1 MSNTNVA
8 KDNFFEDVTSSH
20 NANEDDLEK
29 PVGRGRGRGRQRQDL
44 RLLHGQMGPDY
55 LKQQHNEKNHLDD
68 DEDRFE
74 DEEVDVDDLPP
85 DVRKNTLQQREQ
97 QKKREDSKRQQNREV
112 ISSANEKH
120 LQPEN
125 RFPVASTK
133 ESSHTK
139 HQSISHEMDDALVDS
154 LVDRLVNDDESST
167 STMPLVSEQQS
178 HNSPNTSPTS
188 VPSALK
194 NSNRIRQQSQETVL
208 PGGGL
213 VPSDQTRN
221 NQNIQKQETVWYY
234 LDPQGNRQGPF
245 SNSDMLD
252 WFKAGYFPTELMLR
266 RSIDKRFIQLIEM
279 TKLYERV
286 PFAPG
291 PWPNIPPPLEDIEEL
306 EKQKQDAEKR
316 QREQHNAIFQ
326 QLQQQAILQQQL
338 QLQQQRLFA
347 IQQQHQG
354 PDKAAI
360 EQHLAGQAAATA
372 QAIQQQQQLMQKMM
386 QNMSLF
392 QQQQHSQNPIL
403 AQQLLKEQLQSS
415 VSPSLRAPGNQNE
428 LQGSEIGAML
438 GSKQQTLQQQSEIQ
452 PFSRQQLPSSSQPEQ
467 HTQSTL
473 GGFGLGLSSP
483 LLKTH
488 HVGEGSPDGNQP
500 RSPQP
505 QQPALGGLLG
515 GQQGAMPN
523 LNDGGYDP
531 IKSLLN
537 QLQQS
542 DQPSAASQVSSI
554 PSQSVGLSVN
564 EDHRTIPGD
573 KTETSKLSGTTAT
586 DSPHMGRSIWD
597 MPAAAVAAPPTS
609 NPALTREQQE
619 HQLLHQQQQLL
630 LQQQQQNEEENI
642 SRGGW
647 DQVRSGL
654 ADEKPLQNHHE
665 YKNKKHESQQPWP
678 SQEQDIS
685 RLVSQNSQLTGSEYT
700 NHPPLSSTAT
710 VQATLQDYENDS
722 SHETR
727 NISTIDSFRT
737 ETTND
742 NIDSNL
748 NKNDFITSNSNNVV
762 YKPKDNKKDKRDK
775 GKKEGRKNEKVIS
788 NTTNP
793 QEYISSENYI
803 PGMEGAI
810 KPEVPITATKSVE
823 EEQQQR
829 AQADALYRLQ
839 IEQQQMLERERA
851 LTEEKA
857 AKQRQESLQSAVKL
871 APWAKKSG
879 GHSTNINEQG
889 IHHSGMTSNTY
900 HTPEE
905 NSLSLAEI
913 QRMEEERERERKI
926 QKEIEDQ
933 QLREHRMQHE
943 QEETRRNQG
952 KGMNWANTA
961 AVGNNN
967 GPSNGGKSLAEIL
980 AEEESEERKRQ
991 ERERQQKKERQKEM
1005 GLAQASVWGSASSN
1019 LSWASK
1025 AASIGVATPAVN
1037 ITNSAATPQPKS
1049 KQNHQG
1055 SSSSLVTSSPA
1066 PWSSAVNTNNGS
1078 GGFWEDATPPP
1089 GLDSN
1094 TISQSNKNKK
1104 KANGKEVQKNNT
1116 KTAKEDAKVAQIFRE
1131 NSAKNTPRQNEF
1143 EAWCSLALA
1152 NLNAQVDIPTFMAFL
1167 KDIESPYEVINIVV
1181 LIGCSSPSIT
1191 P

>member
-1 MSNTNVA
+1 MSITDVH

-29 PVGRGRGRGRQRQDL
+29 PVSRGRGRGRQRQDL
-44 RLLHGQMGPDY
+44 RLLHGQMGSDY
-55 LKQQHNEKNHLDD
+55 LKKQHNETNHLDD

-85 DVRKNTLQQREQ
+85 DVRKDTLQQREQ
-97 QKKREDSKRQQNREV
+97 QKMREDSKGQPNRVV
-112 ISSANEKH
+112 ISSENEKH
-120 LQPEN
+120 LQKEN
-125 RFPVASTK
+125 RFPVTSAK
-133 ESSHTK
+133 ESSQTK

-154 LVDRLVNDDESST
+154 LVDRLVNDDDSST
-167 STMPLVSEQQS
+167 TAMPIVSEQQS
-178 HNSPNTSPTS
+178 HTSPNTSPTS

-194 NSNRIRQQSQETVL
+194 NTNRIRQQSQETVL

-213 VPSDQTRN
+213 LPSDQTRN
-221 NQNIQKQETVWYY
+221 NQNIQKQDTVWYY

-252 WFKAGYFPTELMLR
+252 WFNAGYFPTELMLR

-279 TKLYERV
+279 TKLYDRV

-306 EKQKQDAEKR
+306 EKQKQEAEKR

-347 IQQQHQG
+347 IQQTHQG

-392 QQQQHSQNPIL
+392 QQQQHSQHPIL
-403 AQQLLKEQLQSS
+403 AQQILKEQLQSS
-415 VSPSLRAPGNQNE
+415 VSPSLRSPGNQNE

-452 PFSRQQLPSSSQPEQ
+452 PFSRQQLPSSSQSEQ
-467 HTQSTL
+467 QLHTQSTL

-483 LLKTH
+483 LLKAH

-505 QQPALGGLLG
+505 QQPTLGGLLG
-515 GQQGAMPN
+515 GQQGSMPN
-523 LNDGGYDP
+523 QNDGGYDP

-542 DQPSAASQVSSI
+542 DKPSAASQVSSI
-554 PSQSVGLSVN
+554 PSQSAGLSSN
-564 EDHRTIPGD
+564 EDHRTISGD
-573 KTETSKLSGTTAT
+573 KTEPSKLSGTTTT

-597 MPAAAVAAPPTS
+597 MPAAAVAAPPTP

-630 LQQQQQNEEENI
+630 LQQHQQNEDENI

-654 ADEKPLQNHHE
+654 AEEKPLQNHHE
-665 YKNKKHESQQPWP
+665 YKNKKRESQQPWP
-678 SQEQDIS
+678 SKEQEIS
-685 RLVSQNSQLTGSEYT
+685 LLVSQNSQLTGPEYS
-700 NHPPLSSTAT
+700 NHPPLSSTAI
-710 VQATLQDYENDS
+710 VQATPQDYKNDS
-722 SHETR
+722 PHETR
-727 NISTIDSFRT
+727 NLSAIDSFRT

-742 NIDSNL
+742 NIDSNM
-748 NKNDFITSNSNNVV
+748 NKNDFITSNINNAV
-762 YKPKDNKKDKRDK
+762 YKPKDTKKEKREK
-775 GKKEGRKNEKVIS
+775 GKKDARKNEKVIS
-788 NTTNP
+788 NTTNQ

-810 KPEVPITATKSVE
+810 KPEVPITATKSME

-851 LTEEKA
+851 LAEEKA
-857 AKQRQESLQSAVKL
+857 TKQRQESLQSAAKL

-879 GHSTNINEQG
+879 AHGTNINEQG
-889 IHHSGMTSNTY
+889 IHPSGLGSNTY
-900 HTPEE
+900 HIPEE

-913 QRMEEERERERKI
+913 QRLEEERERERKI

-933 QLREHRMQHE
+933 QLREQRMKQE
-943 QEETRRNQG
+943 QEEIRRNQG
-952 KGMNWANTA
+952 KGMNWATTA
-961 AVGNNN
+961 AAGINN
-967 GPSNGGKSLAEIL
+967 GPSNSGKSLAEIQ
-980 AEEESEERKRQ
+980 AEEEAEERKRQ
-991 ERERQQKKERQKEM
+991 ERERQQKRERQKEM

-1025 AASIGVATPAVN
+1025 AASIGAPTPAVN

-1055 SSSSLVTSSPA
+1055 GSSSLVTSSPA
-1066 PWSSAVNTNNGS
+1066 PWSSAVNANNVS
-1078 GGFWEDATPPP
+1078 GGFWDDATPPP

-1094 TISQSNKNKK
+1094 TTSQSNKMKK
-1104 KANGKEVQKNNT
+1104 KANSKDAQKSNM

-1143 EAWCSLALA
+1143 EAWCSSALA
-1152 NLNAQVDIPTFMAFL
+1152 HLNAQVDIPTFMAFL
-1167 KDIESPYEVINIVV
+1167 KDIESPYEVMHMVV
-1181 LIGCSSPSIT
+1181 LIL
-1191 P
+1191 